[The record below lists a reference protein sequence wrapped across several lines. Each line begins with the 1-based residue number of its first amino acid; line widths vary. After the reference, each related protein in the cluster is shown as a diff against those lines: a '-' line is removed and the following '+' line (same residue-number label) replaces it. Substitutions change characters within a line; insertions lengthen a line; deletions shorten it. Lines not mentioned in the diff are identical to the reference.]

1 MQIDI
6 ATCLKRLNTTYDDR
20 TNEVM
25 QYGLKVLTKQGVVRE
40 LHGRKNVKSPKQGLK
55 KELEPRGKMLFNL
68 NYHGL
73 VQMWD
78 EEIKDYRAIKAAC
91 ILQFQDHNSKV
102 WQDVIHN

>member
-1 MQIDI
+1 MLDI

-20 TNEVM
+20 TGEVM
-25 QYGLKVLTKQGVVRE
+25 QYGLKVLTKSGVVRE
-40 LHGRKNVKSPKQGLK
+40 LHGRKNVKAPKQGLK
-55 KELEPRGKMLFNL
+55 GDLQPRGKMLFNL

-78 EEIKDYRAIKAAC
+78 EEIQDYRAIKAAC
-91 ILQFQDHNSKV
+91 ILQFKDHKAKI